1 MSYSINTIPQFDKQI
16 KRLSNKYPSL
26 FISDFKLFVEGI
38 KLNPLQG
45 KQWVII
51 ASKIH
56 LAIHQKGKGKSGG
69 VRIITHLLI
78 ENKLVYFP
86 NHI

>member
-16 KRLSNKYPSL
+16 KRLSNKYPS

-45 KQWVII
+45 E
-51 ASKIH
+51 AMGNNCFKIH
-56 LAIHQKGKGKSGG
+56 LAIHQKGKAKAAAPESLF
-69 VRIITHLLI
+69 IYLLKT
-78 ENKLVYFP
+78 N
-86 NHI
+86 